1 MELSKKVSEQK
12 KPKKV
17 YEVYAPPYFGGRW
30 LGSTVADDPSKVM
43 GRVLR
48 TSLYAITD
56 DFTKQYMLMRFKITE
71 VKDSVCNTVFYGH
84 EYGREYLRSLVKRGT
99 NKIEYIFDVTTR
111 DGFVIRVYPVVFTTS
126 RISSSKKKAIRK
138 TMREVLEEAAANLT
152 HDQLAQELVLGKT
165 ASDIYNRVKKIV
177 LPRHVGVYKSK
188 IIKLGRIEAAK
199 PVEQEASA

>member
-1 MELSKKVSEQK
+1 MSRKPSEQK
-12 KPKKV
+12 KPKKT
-17 YEVYAPPYFGGRW
+17 YEIYAPPYFGGRW
-30 LGSTVADDPSKVM
+30 LGSTMADDPSKVL

-56 DFTKQYMLMRFKITE
+56 DFTKQYMLLRFRVID
-71 VKDSVCNTVFYGH
+71 VKDSVCNTIFYGH

-99 NKIEYIFDVTTR
+99 NKIEYIFDVATK
-111 DGFVIRVYPVVFTTS
+111 DGFVIRVYPIVFTTS

-138 TMREVLEEAAANLT
+138 IMREVLEETAANLS

-188 IIKLGRIEAAK
+188 IIKLGKVETA
-199 PVEQEASA
+199 PPLEQEASS